1 MANYRAFLEYLD
13 GEQDYFSLLFLTTG
27 KEGVNVRM
35 KLVKRRDDVWTLAQI
50 FFFFFF
56 FINTCIFLS
65 VTREE
70 MRIFSRTIFKDL
82 KKKKNNLLIANTD
95 SSWKIVSRTFVSRVI
110 PSIRVIR
117 RDVKTKF
124 LWKELSGM
132 YRQISRSRNR
142 EKDTWKNRDRD
153 DGSFLNFRILI
164 EDKRIWFSQREHTR
178 NDISRRGR
186 IPYRK

>member
-1 MANYRAFLEYLD
+1 MFEHWRKY
-13 GEQDYFSLLFLTTG
+13 S
-27 KEGVNVRM
+27 
-35 KLVKRRDDVWTLAQI
+35 
-50 FFFFFF
+50 FFFFFYKHLYISF
-56 FINTCIFLS
+56 CHERRKEIK
-65 VTREE
+65 E